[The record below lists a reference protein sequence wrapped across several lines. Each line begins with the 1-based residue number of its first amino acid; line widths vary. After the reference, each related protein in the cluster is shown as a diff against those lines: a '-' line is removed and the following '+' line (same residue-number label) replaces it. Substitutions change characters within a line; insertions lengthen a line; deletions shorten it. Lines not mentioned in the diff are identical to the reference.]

1 MNTSER
7 KVMRWKQKKNERTKI
22 FICDMM
28 IFDVKDREKFENLW
42 FFFENLNNG

>member
-7 KVMRWKQKKNERTKI
+7 KVMRWKQKNERTKI

-42 FFFENLNNG
+42 VFF